1 MRYSA
6 FPCSDS
12 FAAVCAMNC
21 CHGRGHRYPESSTY
35 VVKVF
40 EHLLTEHQ
48 WKLLSVKK
56 VQPVTSRSYYLLFY
70 RSIIYSYR
78 KLLNRHME
86 DSNLFLVRSL
96 QLFVALDTLK
106 ALCILYT
113 DIKPDSIMFA
123 NKQGWPL
130 SATLKAS
137 EIQLLSKLDI
147 GFFMLHSR
155 ACFIHFY
162 QLCSLGT
169 GCFLV
174 FLYLA
179 VNLFPVNCHYQMA
192 CLLPQGT
199 VLNQV
204 ETLCRMSADV

>member
-1 MRYSA
+1 MVEVIGILNPAHMWWRSLSI
-6 FPCSDS
+6 CWQNTNG
-12 FAAVCAMNC
+12 NC
-21 CHGRGHRYPESSTY
+21 CLWKRSS
-35 VVKVF
+35 
-40 EHLLTEHQ
+40 Q
-48 WKLLSVKK
+48 S
-56 VQPVTSRSYYLLFY
+56 QSRSYYLLFY

-155 ACFIHFY
+155 ACFINFY